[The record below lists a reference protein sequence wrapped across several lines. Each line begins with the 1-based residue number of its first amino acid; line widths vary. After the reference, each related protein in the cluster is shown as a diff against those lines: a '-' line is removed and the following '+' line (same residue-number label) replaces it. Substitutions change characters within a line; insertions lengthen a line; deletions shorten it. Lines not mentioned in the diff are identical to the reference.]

1 MWSLN
6 ETHCQHV
13 KPFVDSLIDIDITM
27 SRTLVDSL
35 LSIKGLITPR
45 RPDRTQTQ
53 HTRSWIPI
61 IGSFLKTSIGTAT
74 EADVTKLQK
83 AIDDLRSKNVVA
95 YNQWAKTEDMIASTM
110 RVANA

>member
-1 MWSLN
+1 
-6 ETHCQHV
+6 
-13 KPFVDSLIDIDITM
+13 
-27 SRTLVDSL
+27 VDSL
-35 LSIKGLITPR
+35 LSIEGFIPPR
-45 RPDRTQTQ
+45 RPDRTQTR

-95 YNQWAKTEDMIASTM
+95 YNQWAKTEDMVASTM
-110 RVANA
+110 RVANARMTDLQRLVEAQHTTNIQQYRQLSPP